1 MIRGGTVSH
10 RDTEGDGGGGT
21 SPPCTEGRI
30 KNIRIWHTLLYY
42 IISLGYSWNR
52 VAGGELLYSSLHR
65 GSTQC
70 EAFGSFSVETAV
82 KQPAL
87 SPLFRPHPNHRKK
100 VQSNAKLRYSLCI
113 PSVKR
118 RACPAASVPLCVSVR
133 DVSLSAVF
141 PLWILNYKSIFF
153 SKHTRFTCPMP
164 LNTQGVMPISL

>member
-1 MIRGGTVSH
+1 MLSHAYIGFILKDYGNGGYVSH
-10 RDTEGDGGGGT
+10 GDTEGAGGGGT

-52 VAGGELLYSSLHR
+52 VAGGELLHSSLHR

-87 SPLFRPHPNHRKK
+87 SPLFLPRQMKRKK
-100 VQSNAKLRYSLCI
+100 AINLVTPR
-113 PSVKR
+113 
-118 RACPAASVPLCVSVR
+118 
-133 DVSLSAVF
+133 
-141 PLWILNYKSIFF
+141 
-153 SKHTRFTCPMP
+153 
-164 LNTQGVMPISL
+164 